1 MIHFAGTLGFG
12 DLASLAGDESL
23 FAATATEKLMRL
35 QAELQPL
42 AERYDVVVA
51 NPPYMGSSSLGKWNG
66 KWIKDNFPEAYRDL
80 CTSFIDRGFSLSN
93 NQGYSA
99 MVTMQSW
106 MFLGSY
112 EKLRGKLLRNHTI
125 SSMAHLGTRA
135 FDAIGGEVVSTTA
148 TVFANKK
155 YDVPGTYLRLVNM
168 GSEQEK
174 AAGALEALANPS
186 CGWIYCC
193 KATDF
198 DSIPGSPI
206 AYWSVSSIN
215 EAFKRYRSLAEVCAP
230 KAGLSTADNERFLR
244 FWWEVT
250 NNGIAFDSSNQESM
264 KKKSASCKW
273 FPMTKGGTYRKWFG
287 NNEYILNFENDG
299 EELKYWL
306 VNNPKDPSTTSYSRY
321 IRNYDKY
328 CEAGIS
334 FSDVSSGQPHFRRQ
348 PSGFIPN
355 ARGPYLYTDSMVLL
369 AFLNSSVTRAILEVL
384 APTLTF
390 NVGDLAKLPI
400 AIKVNPEIEEMAE
413 ENIAVAEK
421 DWDAFEVSWHFKKH
435 PLC

>member
-1 MIHFAGTLGFG
+1 
-12 DLASLAGDESL
+12 
-23 FAATATEKLMRL
+23 
-35 QAELQPL
+35 
-42 AERYDVVVA
+42 
-51 NPPYMGSSSLGKWNG
+51 MGSNNMNKWLADWT
-66 KWIKDNFPEAYRDL
+66 KRAYPDSKRDL
-80 CTSFIDRGFSLSN
+80 CTCFIERGQNLTIDRGYEALITSDTCMYISSFEQLRKNILSRSTIVCFIDTRGTN
-93 NQGYSA
+93 AHPDVFDANAGWVLHNA
-99 MVTMQSW
+99 FAEGVK
-106 MFLGSY
+106 GSY
-112 EKLRGKLLRNHTI
+112 FKLNQ
-125 SSMAHLGTRA
+125 
-135 FDAIGGEVVSTTA
+135 AI
-148 TVFANKK
+148 
-155 YDVPGTYLRLVNM
+155 
-168 GSEQEK
+168 
-174 AAGALEALANPS
+174 AAKEAGYLEALANPE
-186 CGWIYCC
+186 CGWVYRCE
-193 KATDF
+193 ATDF

-206 AYWSVSSIN
+206 AYWSGSSMN
-215 EAFKRYRSLAEVCAP
+215 EAFKRCRSLAEVCAP

-250 NNGIAFDSSNQESM
+250 NNDIAFDSANQESM
-264 KKKSASCKW
+264 KLKSTSRKW

-287 NNEYILNFENDG
+287 NNEYILNFKNDG

-348 PSGFIPN
+348 PSGYIPN

-400 AIKVNPEIEEMAE
+400 AIDVNPEIEEMVE
-413 ENIAVAEK
+413 DNISIAEK
-421 DWDAFEVSWHFKKH
+421 DWDAFEASWHFKKH